1 MTEVISGAIFLIYL
15 RFGHREEKTMEG
27 ERIFRATIHNRL
39 EEVGEVT
46 QEIEAFC
53 EHWEATVKQHYF
65 VQMTVEEV
73 CSAIVEKGFQGRE
86 GEHGII
92 QITLIAEKD
101 GMFTLH
107 VRDSASSFNPFALPK
122 ADAGAQDVDFNAMG
136 MQVIKERASSFYYRR
151 YQGFNTMV
159 VRI

>member
-1 MTEVISGAIFLIYL
+1 MD
-15 RFGHREEKTMEG
+15 RE
-27 ERIFRATIHNRL
+27 RVFRATIHNRL

-46 QEIEAFC
+46 QQIEAFC
-53 EHWEATVKQHYF
+53 EQWDASVKQHYF

-86 GEHGII
+86 GARGII
-92 QITLIAEKD
+92 QITLVADRD

-107 VRDSASSFNPFALPK
+107 VRDSASTFNPFALPK

-136 MQVIKERASSFYYRR
+136 MQVIKERADSFYYRR